1 MRYEWQQILWSVG
14 GGVLGEIGCQCLN
27 NVEIIEKGPAF
38 FILAENRRNYVKN
51 KKLFEPKRIIRLDS
65 N

>member
-38 FILAENRRNYVKN
+38 FICSLLLITRCVIEFLGQMEFA
-51 KKLFEPKRIIRLDS
+51 
-65 N
+65 